1 MSSLLFQFNM
11 LYEDGRPIM
20 PININTNRV
29 YALLDTGANMPL
41 FIGSVRDFR
50 EAFPNASKTGETF
63 QLAGFTGVVET
74 KEVWEIPVFKFADT
88 FGNYVIFYKFRIA
101 LWEGVRRSYQFL
113 LSGSMFTKSELT
125 LNYLNK
131 TIHVRFSSNKFTTKM
146 HSVGNFLE
154 VLEQKQEKNEND
166 SAYDNALTRA
176 FADFY
181 RDVMKNRKRRKK

>member
-1 MSSLLFQFNM
+1 MNSLIFKFTM
-11 LYEDGRPIM
+11 VCEDGRPII
-20 PININTNRV
+20 PIPVSNNTLF
-29 YALLDTGANMPL
+29 ALVDTDANMPL
-41 FIGSVRDFR
+41 FIGSVQDFR
-50 EAFPNASKTGETF
+50 RTFPGASKTGETF
-63 QLAGFTGVVET
+63 KLAGFTGAVET

-88 FGNYVIFYKFRIA
+88 FGNYVIFYKFRTA
-101 LWEGVRRSYQFL
+101 VWEGVRRSYQFL

-131 TIHVRFSSNKFTTKM
+131 TIHARFSSNKFTTKM